1 MLKFSRLYLQ
11 LLLILLLAAGCV
23 STGAAPTPGM
33 STTVEAPPTS
43 TPYPLPQTF
52 TSPDGALTVKYP
64 AEWTAGV
71 LGRSVSLS
79 STVDLANQVA
89 QRTFAPDEIVIL
101 VDYARRADVASAL
114 GLAENFTLDQLGAAN
129 EVAQSTERIQLN
141 GITTIAQVGLIDIDG
156 VVADVYALTY
166 EVDAV
171 LVTVTIY
178 GGPRQ
183 LENLKPVAQ
192 GVAVALVLDASK
204 VGELS
209 AG

>member
-11 LLLILLLAAGCV
+11 LLLVLLLAAGCV
-23 STGAAPTPGM
+23 STGPAPTAGIT
-33 STTVEAPPTS
+33 TTVEAPPTS

-52 TSPDGALTVKYP
+52 TSPDGAVTVNYP
-64 AEWTAGV
+64 EDWTAGI
-71 LGRSVSLS
+71 LGRSISLS

-89 QRTFAPDEIVIL
+89 RRTFAPDEMVIL

-129 EVAQSTERIQLN
+129 EVAQSTERIELN
-141 GITTIAQVGLIDIDG
+141 GKTTIAQVGYIDIDG
-156 VVADVYALTY
+156 IVADAYALTY
-166 EVDAV
+166 EIDGV

-183 LENLKPVAQ
+183 INNLKPVAQ
-192 GVAVALVLDASK
+192 GVANALVLDAAK
-204 VGELS
+204 VGDLN